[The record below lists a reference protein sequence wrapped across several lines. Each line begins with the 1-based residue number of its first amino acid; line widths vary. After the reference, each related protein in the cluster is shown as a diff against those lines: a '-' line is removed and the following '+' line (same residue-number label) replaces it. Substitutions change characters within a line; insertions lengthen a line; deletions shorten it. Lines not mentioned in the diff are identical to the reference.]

1 MISAESP
8 VVVLAQALVA
18 VAVIAGATL
27 LAYLD
32 PTSRGLLE
40 GVLAAGA
47 VSAITWFFSQ
57 RTQAGTAHLVTNS
70 MATMSTQIASA
81 TPGPAGPSG
90 EPGATG
96 PPGPSH

>member
-1 MISAESP
+1 MISSESP
-8 VVVLAQALVA
+8 LIVLGQALVA
-18 VAVIAGATL
+18 VVVITAATV

-57 RTQAGTAHLVTNS
+57 RTQAGTAHIVTNS
-70 MATMSTQIASA
+70 MATMSTQIAAS
-81 TPGPAGPSG
+81 TPGPAGPTG
-90 EPGATG
+90 QPGATG
-96 PPGPSH
+96 PPGPAR